1 MISENCNIEE
11 FVEMVKRRETWE
23 VLSLAIDE
31 ATQADRISFQ
41 KHKHDGKSLLCG
53 QQYSGHLK
61 QLINYLRYTVKP
73 RRPNNKAYRLY
84 MAHWG
89 DIDQDHPHH
98 LTDAPEDTIH

>member
-11 FVEMVKRRETWE
+11 FVETVKGREAWE
-23 VLSLAIDE
+23 VISLAIDE

-41 KHKHDGKSLLCG
+41 KHERDGRSLLCG

-73 RRPNNKAYRLY
+73 RRPKDKAYRLY

-89 DIDQDHPHH
+89 DIDQEH
-98 LTDAPEDTIH
+98 TDRLMNRPKASIH